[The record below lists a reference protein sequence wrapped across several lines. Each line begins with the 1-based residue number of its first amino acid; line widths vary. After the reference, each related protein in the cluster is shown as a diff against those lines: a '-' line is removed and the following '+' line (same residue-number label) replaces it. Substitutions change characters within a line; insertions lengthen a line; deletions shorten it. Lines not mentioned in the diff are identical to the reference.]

1 MTRLLAS
8 RVTQLVVV
16 AASLLAAASM
26 GGGFLAGVV
35 LVPMLVVLGA
45 RAGRV
50 VAVVDGLL
58 AAVLSAE
65 LGWAAAYV
73 AVGEQQPLIW
83 LVPAVGALLAGVVL
97 VRVRLASA
105 PAASPSRW

>member
-1 MTRLLAS
+1 MLFWS
-8 RVTQLVVV
+8 RCWSSSVPGQAGWLP
-16 AASLLAAASM
+16 SSM
-26 GGGFLAGVV
+26 G
-35 LVPMLVVLGA
+35 
-45 RAGRV
+45 
-50 VAVVDGLL
+50 
-58 AAVLSAE
+58 VLSAE

>member
-1 MTRLLAS
+1 
-8 RVTQLVVV
+8 
-16 AASLLAAASM
+16 M
-26 GGGFLAGVV
+26 G
-35 LVPMLVVLGA
+35 
-45 RAGRV
+45 
-50 VAVVDGLL
+50 
-58 AAVLSAE
+58 VLSAE